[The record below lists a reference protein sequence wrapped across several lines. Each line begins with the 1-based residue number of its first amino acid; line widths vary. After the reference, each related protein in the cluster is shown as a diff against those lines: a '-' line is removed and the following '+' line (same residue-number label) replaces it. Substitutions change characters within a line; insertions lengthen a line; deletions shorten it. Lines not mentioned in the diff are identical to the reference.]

1 MTQQEIL
8 TLAKAGFT
16 AQQIAA
22 LSVVN
27 ATPQANASAPVAA
40 SAVQPQT
47 VPTQTDPMTQLNQQ
61 IAQLT
66 GMVQASN
73 IAGAQQP
80 QPETVD
86 DILAQIINPK
96 DIGGGDKK

>member
-22 LSVVN
+22 LSAVN
-27 ATPQANASAPVAA
+27 ATQQANASVQAA
-40 SAVQPQT
+40 TPAVQQQT
-47 VPTQTDPMTQLNQQ
+47 AQIHPDQMEQLNQQ

-66 GMVQASN
+66 GMVHASN
-73 IAGAQQP
+73 IMGTQQP

-96 DIGGGDKK
+96 DIVGGDNK